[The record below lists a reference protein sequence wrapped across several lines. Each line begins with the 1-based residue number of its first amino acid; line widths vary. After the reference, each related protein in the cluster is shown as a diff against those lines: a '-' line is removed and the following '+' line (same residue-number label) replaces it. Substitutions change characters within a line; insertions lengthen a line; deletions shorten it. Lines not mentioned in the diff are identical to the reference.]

1 MSSLNSQKYRDLIKR
16 LIKARKEAGLTQ
28 VEVAERL
35 KRPQSYISKVETH
48 QRRLDVLELIELLE
62 IYSVDLGVI
71 LSKLKSV

>member
-1 MSSLNSQKYRDLIKR
+1 MSTLNSQKYRDLIKR

-28 VEVAERL
+28 VEVAEKL

-62 IYSVDLGVI
+62 IYSVDLSVI
-71 LSKLKSV
+71 LLKLKST